1 MRLLLFL
8 LLPALLALFW
18 LLLRQYAAMRLAE
31 RGRVIDGKASDA
43 RSFPPGEAPRERA
56 PAPNEPSCGRYNLHL
71 FLRLAG
77 AGGSCRHCAVLRQ
90 EAHDADAAAA
100 VDAAERALRGER
112 RR

>member
-1 MRLLLFL
+1 MRLLLLL
-8 LLPALLALFW
+8 LLPVLLALFW
-18 LLLRQYAAMRLAE
+18 LLLRQYVAMRLGA

-43 RSFPPGEAPRERA
+43 RSFPPGEAPRGRA
-56 PAPNEPSCGRYNLHL
+56 PAPDEPSCGRHDLHL

-77 AGGSCRHCAVLRQ
+77 AGGSCRHCAALRR
-90 EAHDADAAAA
+90 EARDADAAAA